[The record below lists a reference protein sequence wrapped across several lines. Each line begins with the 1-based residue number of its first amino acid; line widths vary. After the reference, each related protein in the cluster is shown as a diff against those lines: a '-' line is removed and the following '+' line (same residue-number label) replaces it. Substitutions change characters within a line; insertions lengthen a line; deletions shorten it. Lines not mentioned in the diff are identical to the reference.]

1 MVFRRRFQS
10 GTLGRSIRRFGRF
23 PTAGLKRKQFA
34 TYYGTLLHSAVGLG
48 GAMKEVT
55 IIDESDWGPNSG
67 SITGMVNVRNVSV
80 DHCFI
85 INMIRDTGATL
96 QEDWVLQWMIIKT
109 DVDQAYTNIADA
121 MAQDVAIRWGAFGN
135 VTSTMPTGTTG
146 NEARPSFNWRVKY
159 SVPFIKEDQE
169 LRFLLQVLPGASGT
183 LDEMNLSVV
192 SRIRYEIP

>member
-1 MVFRRRFQS
+1 
-10 GTLGRSIRRFGRF
+10 
-23 PTAGLKRKQFA
+23 
-34 TYYGTLLHSAVGLG
+34 
-48 GAMKEVT
+48 
-55 IIDESDWGPNSG
+55 
-67 SITGMVNVRNVSV
+67 
-80 DHCFI
+80 
-85 INMIRDTGATL
+85 
-96 QEDWVLQWMIIKT
+96 
-109 DVDQAYTNIADA
+109 